1 MSIIFNSLKEYV
13 EKEIDYKHKIIISGE
28 IQSDENV
35 DKMTPFFIRTSV
47 IRENSYNFTNI
58 GKITF
63 QYKDINDKKKNRFP
77 LYFKI
82 YPGNL
87 DENKK
92 RESPFVILE
101 WSGEG
106 FYNCDRTYLQDDI
119 DSSFEGDYVHYKVI
133 FNKVEI
139 ERID

>member
-58 GKITF
+58 GICF
-63 QYKDINDKKKNRFP
+63 QHFN
-77 LYFKI
+77 
-82 YPGNL
+82 
-87 DENKK
+87 EN
-92 RESPFVILE
+92 I
-101 WSGEG
+101 
-106 FYNCDRTYLQDDI
+106 
-119 DSSFEGDYVHYKVI
+119 
-133 FNKVEI
+133 
-139 ERID
+139 